1 MPTRREF
8 LTTATAA
15 MVTAATPLS
24 SARSQREIKSS
35 LGGVIGLQ
43 LWSLRVYLPK
53 DLPGTLKQIRA
64 MGFRDVEGAGLWG
77 KTAARSSRRA
87 SMPPA

>member
-15 MVTAATPLS
+15 MVTAATPL
-24 SARSQREIKSS
+24 AAVRSQREIKSS

-43 LWSLRVYLPK
+43 LWSLRDVSPQ
-53 DLPGTLKQIRA
+53 GT
-64 MGFRDVEGAGLWG
+64 
-77 KTAARSSRRA
+77 ARNA
-87 SMPPA
+87 